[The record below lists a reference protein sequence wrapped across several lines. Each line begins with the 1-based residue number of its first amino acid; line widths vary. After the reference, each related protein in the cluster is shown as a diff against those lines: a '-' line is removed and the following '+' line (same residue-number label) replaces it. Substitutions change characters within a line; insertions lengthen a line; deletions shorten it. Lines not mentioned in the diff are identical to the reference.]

1 MYLSAFVC
9 LTLSEVGEVRGILSA
24 TAVNSLVNSWAMT
37 GTDSDFAA
45 AWNHQEAHKAHLYD
59 YDFEV
64 DKSVHGMT
72 SQDEAIGKQSVKRHL
87 WWQVSERDC
96 KCMKAFVHSPRL
108 WGSSGDVS

>member
-1 MYLSAFVC
+1 MYLSAFVS

-24 TAVNSLVNSWAMT
+24 TTVNSLVNSWAMT

-45 AWNHQEAHKAHLYD
+45 AWNHQEAHKDHLYD
-59 YDFEV
+59 YNFEV

-72 SQDEAIGKQSVKRHL
+72 SQDEAIGKQSNATCGGRTV
-87 WWQVSERDC
+87 RDC

-108 WGSSGDVS
+108 WRSSGDVS